1 MNTSGAFAA
10 SSVETYQAKPS
21 GTISAPVRLSGRR
34 RHAYSPVPT
43 KLQPTTGSNT
53 ALRTRKSTWSL
64 ARMTAPT
71 PSRPPARPKAT
82 IQARPAVIAAIVA
95 E

>member
-10 SSVETYQAKPS
+10 SSADTYQAKPIATS
-21 GTISAPVRLSGRR
+21 STPVRLSGRR

-43 KLQPTTGSNT
+43 KHQPTSGSNT

-71 PSRPPARPKAT
+71 PTPAAKAAKAT
-82 IQARPAVIAAIVA
+82 IQARPAVTPPQ
-95 E
+95 